1 MHFMKEHSLNS
12 LFSSESR
19 GETMLPEGQQLSHYQ
34 LVRLL
39 KSGGMG
45 EVYLAVDT
53 LLHRQVA
60 IKVIDTDTIRYA
72 ETDAAKDAARLF
84 LREAQ
89 AIAQLD
95 QTNILPLYDSGEQ
108 RVDGTALMYMVMP
121 YRQAGS
127 LADWKRT
134 RFGEQLLPL
143 AAVERIVRQAA
154 SALQHAHDQHIIHQ
168 DVKPSNFLV
177 HGDAEHPSGLHL
189 QLADFG
195 VARFMMMTS
204 ESQVIRGT
212 PMYMAP
218 EQWEGHPVTATDQYA
233 LAVMAY
239 ELLTGH
245 PPFVGNGYQQMWHQH
260 CHLQP
265 RPPSTINPELPKELD
280 AVFLRALEK
289 NPDRRYSSVSAFAH
303 AFQRAVLN
311 NGNVHQTLTI
321 TPLEAR
327 TGTNRLLPLPGG
339 RRVMVPVPPGVY
351 HGQVIRLE
359 GFGRPTTYNNPV
371 GALIVT
377 IYIVPVV
384 AETVVSPTAQTF
396 QHTVP
401 VSRSLP
407 RNEVRPTLPPVP
419 LKKRHIGGKIVIA
432 IALMLLLLSGSIG
445 VYLVYARNTT
455 STNIPYPSYLPG
467 NGAFA
472 LYDPMKDDS
481 KGYNWVPSPTSGATP
496 APLYGS
502 CQYLNNTLHVVVY
515 GNTGVTFHPCLPEPT
530 SSTSS
535 TLTYANFAYQVKMTI
550 VNGDCGGVTFRG
562 KGEKFYYFFICQNS
576 NYHCHNNSNQ
586 VCNYSLIRY
595 TQDPPSGFPDYTLNP
610 LLTEGFSKTISEGAN
625 QQYTIAVV
633 AQDTKIDLYVNGQS
647 QPIAEVSDDN
657 YRTGLIGVL
666 ARTVGTDT
674 TEVAFSDATVWV
686 F

>member
-1 MHFMKEHSLNS
+1 
-12 LFSSESR
+12 
-19 GETMLPEGQQLSHYQ
+19 MLPEGQQLSHYQ

-72 ETDAAKDAARLF
+72 ETGAAKDAARLF

-108 RVDGTALMYMVMP
+108 SVDGTALMYMVMP

-134 RFGEQLLPL
+134 CFGEHLLPL

-154 SALQHAHDQHIIHQ
+154 FALQHAHDRQIIHQ

-177 HGDAEHPSGLHL
+177 HGDAEHPSRLHL

-212 PMYMAP
+212 PTYMAP
-218 EQWEGHPVTATDQYA
+218 EQWDGHPVPATDQYA

-239 ELLTGH
+239 ELLTGC

-265 RPPSTINPELPKELD
+265 SPPSMINPALPKELD
-280 AVFLRALEK
+280 AVLLRALEK
-289 NPDRRYSSVSAFAH
+289 SPQRRYSSVSAFAH

-311 NGNVHQTLTI
+311 SGNVHQTLTI
-321 TPLEAR
+321 TALEAR

-339 RRVMVPVPPGVY
+339 RQVMVPIPPGVN
-351 HGQVIRLE
+351 HGQLLRLE

-377 IYIVPVV
+377 ICIAPVV
-384 AETVVSPTAQTF
+384 AAEAVSPASATF

-401 VSRSLP
+401 VSRSLA
-407 RNEVRPTLPPVP
+407 RNEAKPTLPPVP

-432 IALMLLLLSGSIG
+432 IALLLLLLSGSI
-445 VYLVYARNTT
+445 VLYAVRNTAI
-455 STNIPYPSYLPG
+455 SYPAYLPG
-467 NGAFA
+467 SGAFA

-481 KGYNWVPSPTSGATP
+481 KGYAWNPPN
-496 APLYGS
+496 YRYCNFQGS
-502 CQYLNNTLHVVVY
+502 ALHVNVF
-515 GNTGVTFHPCLPEPT
+515 GDNTDTGHFHPCIGKTPMFRD
-530 SSTSS
+530 
-535 TLTYANFAYQVKMTI
+535 FAYQIEMTVI
-550 VNGDCGGVTFRG
+550 KGDCGGIVFRSHDPLL
-562 KGEKFYYFFICQNS
+562 YYFYICQNGQ
-576 NYHCHNNSNQ
+576 YGLVRYQDNNDPSKNQ
-586 VCNYSLIRY
+586 VLRAGSSSHIEVGLG
-595 TQDPPSGFPDYTLNP
+595 Q
-610 LLTEGFSKTISEGAN
+610 AN
-625 QQYTIAVV
+625 VIAVL
-633 AQDTKIDLYVNGQS
+633 ARGHSMYLYVNQVQIDWAYDTS
-647 QPIAEVSDDN
+647 YSDG
-657 YRTGLIGVL
+657 TIGVL
-666 ARTVGTDT
+666 AKAFDLFRP
-674 TEVAFSDATVWV
+674 TEVAFNDATVWKL
-686 F
+686 

>member
-1 MHFMKEHSLNS
+1 
-12 LFSSESR
+12 
-19 GETMLPEGQQLSHYQ
+19 MLPEGQQLSHYQ

-60 IKVIDTDTIRYA
+60 IKVIHTDTLRYA
-72 ETDAAKDAARLF
+72 ETDVAKDAARLF

-154 SALQHAHDQHIIHQ
+154 FALQHAHDRHIIHQ

-177 HGDAEHPSGLHL
+177 HGDADHPSRLHL

-195 VARFMMMTS
+195 VARFTMMTS

-212 PMYMAP
+212 PTYMAP
-218 EQWEGHPVTATDQYA
+218 EQWDGHPVPATDQYA

-239 ELLTGH
+239 ELLTGS
-245 PPFVGNGYQQMWHQH
+245 PPFVGNGYQQLWHQH
-260 CHLQP
+260 SHLP
-265 RPPSTINPELPKELD
+265 PTPPSMLNPTVPQELD

-289 NPDRRYSSVSAFAH
+289 NPERRFSSVSAFAH

-311 NGNVHQTLTI
+311 SGNVHQTLTI
-321 TPLEAR
+321 TALEAR
-327 TGTNRLLPLPGG
+327 TGTNRLLPQPGG
-339 RRVMVPVPPGVY
+339 RQVMVTIPPGVI

-377 IYIVPVV
+377 IIIAPVV
-384 AETVVSPTAQTF
+384 AQEVVSPMSATF

-401 VSRSLP
+401 VGTSLA
-407 RNEVRPTLPPVP
+407 RNEARPALLPVP
-419 LKKRHIGGKIVIA
+419 LKKRHVK
-432 IALMLLLLSGSIG
+432 SGSLLKIG
-445 VYLVYARNTT
+445 FALVVLMASISLCYLAGSFAVNHGQIYDPVVTVTAT
-455 STNIPYPSYLPG
+455 SDMVNGYPKYLPG
-467 NGAFA
+467 KGTLA
-472 LYDPMKDDS
+472 LDDPMKDDS
-481 KGYNWVPSPTSGATP
+481 KGYVWNPPHYEYCYF
-496 APLYGS
+496 LRGS
-502 CQYLNNTLHVVVY
+502 LHVWVY
-515 GNTGVTFHPCLPEPT
+515 GDDTNLVHFRPCMGMTP
-530 SSTSS
+530 
-535 TLTYANFAYQVKMTI
+535 NFGDFAYQIKMTFI
-550 VNGDCGGVTFRG
+550 EGGCGGVVFRSHEP
-562 KGEKFYYFFICQNS
+562 KLYYFYICQDGT
-576 NYHCHNNSNQ
+576 YGL
-586 VCNYSLIRY
+586 VRY
-595 TQDPPSGFPDYTLNP
+595 TKNVSDPSVNPTLKSGHSPYIIPGSN
-610 LLTEGFSKTISEGAN
+610 KVNI
-625 QQYTIAVV
+625 IAVV
-633 AQDTKIDLYVNGQS
+633 AQGSNIDLYVNQHHIDGTQDTS
-647 QPIAEVSDDN
+647 YSDG
-657 YRTGLIGVL
+657 TIGVL
-666 ARTVGTDT
+666 ARILVAGRS
-674 TEVAFSDATVWV
+674 EVAFSDATVWTL
-686 F
+686 

>member
-1 MHFMKEHSLNS
+1 
-12 LFSSESR
+12 
-19 GETMLPEGQQLSHYQ
+19 MLAEGQQLSHYR

-60 IKVIDTDTIRYA
+60 IKVIDTYALRYA
-72 ETDAAKDAARLF
+72 ETDVAKDAARLF

-108 RVDGTALMYMVMP
+108 SVNGIALMYMVMP

-134 RFGEQLLPL
+134 HFGEHPLPL
-143 AAVERIVRQAA
+143 AAVERIADQAA
-154 SALQHAHDQHIIHQ
+154 LALQHAHDRQIIHQ

-177 HGDAEHPSGLHL
+177 QGNAEHPSELHL

-195 VARFMMMTS
+195 VAKVMMMTS

-212 PMYMAP
+212 PTYMAP
-218 EQWEGHPVTATDQYA
+218 EQWEGHPVPATDQYA

-239 ELLTGH
+239 ELLTGR
-245 PPFVGNGYQQMWHQH
+245 PPFVGNGYQHMWHQH
-260 CHLQP
+260 VHIAP
-265 RPPSTINPELPKELD
+265 SPPGRINPTLPQELD

-311 NGNVHQTLTI
+311 SGNVHQTLSI
-321 TPLEAR
+321 TALEAR

-339 RRVMVPVPPGVY
+339 RQVIVPIPPGVN

-377 IYIVPVV
+377 IYIAPVV
-384 AETVVSPTAQTF
+384 AVEVASPTTPTF

-401 VSRSLP
+401 VSNALA
-407 RNEVRPTLPPVP
+407 RNNVKSTLPPVP
-419 LKKRHIGGKIVIA
+419 IKKRKIKNRSRIA
-432 IALMLLLLSGSIG
+432 MTFAFVLVLLSGIASFYFVTKISSPASPMHG
-445 VYLVYARNTT
+445 NNTNVTTT
-455 STNIPYPSYLPG
+455 STSDAVTKYPSYLPG
-467 NGAFA
+467 NGTIA
-472 LYDPMKDDS
+472 LNDPMKDDS
-481 KGYNWVPSPTSGATP
+481 KGYVWNPPNYRYCYFQDGD
-496 APLYGS
+496 
-502 CQYLNNTLHVVVY
+502 LHVKVF
-515 GNTGVTFHPCLPEPT
+515 GDNTDTGHFHPCIGKTPMF
-530 SSTSS
+530 SD
-535 TLTYANFAYQVKMTI
+535 FAFQIKMSLI
-550 VNGDCGGVTFRG
+550 KGDCGGVLFRSHDPL
-562 KGEKFYYFFICQNS
+562 FYYFYICQNGQYGLVRYQDNNDSSKNLILREGSSPQIKVGLGQS
-576 NYHCHNNSNQ
+576 N
-586 VCNYSLIRY
+586 I
-595 TQDPPSGFPDYTLNP
+595 
-610 LLTEGFSKTISEGAN
+610 
-625 QQYTIAVV
+625 IAVR
-633 AQDTKIDLYVNGQS
+633 AQGYYTYLYVNQVQIDSAYDTSYNKG
-647 QPIAEVSDDN
+647 A
-657 YRTGLIGVL
+657 IGVL
-666 ARTVGTDT
+666 ARAFDLYRP
-674 TEVAFSDATVWV
+674 TEVAFSDATVWTL
-686 F
+686 

>member
-1 MHFMKEHSLNS
+1 
-12 LFSSESR
+12 
-19 GETMLPEGQQLSHYQ
+19 MLPEGQQLSHYQ

-60 IKVIDTDTIRYA
+60 IKVIDTDALRYA

-108 RVDGTALMYMVMP
+108 NVDGTALMYMVMP

-134 RFGEQLLPL
+134 YVGEKLLPL

-154 SALQHAHDQHIIHQ
+154 FALQHAHDRQIIHQ

-177 HGDAEHPSGLHL
+177 HGDAEHPSRLHL

-212 PMYMAP
+212 PTYMAP
-218 EQWEGHPVTATDQYA
+218 EQWDGHPVPATDQYA

-239 ELLTGH
+239 ELLAGR
-245 PPFVGNGYQQMWHQH
+245 PPFEGSGYQHMWHQH

-265 RPPSTINPELPKELD
+265 SPPSMLNPALPKELD
-280 AVFLRALEK
+280 AVLLRALEK
-289 NPDRRYSSVSAFAH
+289 NPERRYSSVSAFAH

-311 NGNVHQTLTI
+311 SGNVHQTLTI
-321 TPLEAR
+321 TALEAH

-339 RRVMVPVPPGVY
+339 RQVMVPIPPGVN
-351 HGQVIRLE
+351 HGQVLRLE

-371 GALIVT
+371 GALIIT
-377 IYIVPVV
+377 IFIAPV
-384 AETVVSPTAQTF
+384 AAREAVSPTTATF
-396 QHTVP
+396 KHTVP
-401 VSRSLP
+401 VSKSLA
-407 RNEVRPTLPPVP
+407 RNEVKPTLPPVP
-419 LKKRHIGGKIVIA
+419 LKKRPVKGKAMMVM
-432 IALMLLLLSGSIG
+432 ALAFMLVLLSGMIG
-445 VYLVYARNTT
+445 FYVVTITGVPPT
-455 STNIPYPSYLPG
+455 SNATSIPYPAYLPG
-467 NGAFA
+467 SGKFA

-481 KGYNWVPSPTSGATP
+481 KGYAWNPPNYRYCNFQGNA
-496 APLYGS
+496 
-502 CQYLNNTLHVVVY
+502 LHVHVF
-515 GNTGVTFHPCLPEPT
+515 GDSTDTGHFHPCIGKTPMF
-530 SSTSS
+530 SD
-535 TLTYANFAYQVKMTI
+535 FAYQIKMTVI
-550 VNGDCGGVTFRG
+550 KGDCGGLVFRSHDPLL
-562 KGEKFYYFFICQNS
+562 YYFYICQNGQ
-576 NYHCHNNSNQ
+576 YGLVRYQDNNDPSKN
-586 VCNYSLIRY
+586 LILR
-595 TQDPPSGFPDYTLNP
+595 
-610 LLTEGFSKTISEGAN
+610 EGSSSQIKVGLGQAN
-625 QQYTIAVV
+625 SIAVL
-633 AQDTKIDLYVNGQS
+633 ARGHYMYLYVNQVQIDWAYDTSYNEG
-647 QPIAEVSDDN
+647 A
-657 YRTGLIGVL
+657 IGVL
-666 ARTVGTDT
+666 AKAFALFRP
-674 TEVAFSDATVWV
+674 TEVAFSDATVWTL
-686 F
+686 